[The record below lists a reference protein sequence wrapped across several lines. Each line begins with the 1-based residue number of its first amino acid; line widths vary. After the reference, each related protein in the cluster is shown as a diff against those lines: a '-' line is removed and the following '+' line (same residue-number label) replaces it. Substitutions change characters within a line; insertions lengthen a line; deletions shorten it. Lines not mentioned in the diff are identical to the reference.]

1 MASSLICGAAFFG
14 AEVLRDAGFLRGD
27 LAFLAA
33 GCAASPFN
41 AVSSDGAFDL
51 SVSFPFRD
59 YLHSTFCLFKK
70 IKFFTIF
77 FLVDLL
83 GT

>member
-1 MASSLICGAAFFG
+1 MASSLICGAALFG

-41 AVSSDGAFDL
+41 AVSSTGAFDL
-51 SVSFPFRD
+51 SVSFVGMTKTGIAVLARIGFASRFRKG
-59 YLHSTFCLFKK
+59 LA
-70 IKFFTIF
+70 
-77 FLVDLL
+77 
-83 GT
+83 

>member
-1 MASSLICGAAFFG
+1 MASSLICGAALFG

-41 AVSSDGAFDL
+41 AVSSAGAFDL
-51 SVSFPFRD
+51 SVSFAFVAMKTGIAVLARIGFASRFRKG
-59 YLHSTFCLFKK
+59 LA
-70 IKFFTIF
+70 
-77 FLVDLL
+77 
-83 GT
+83 